1 MHIEILPVSI
11 DVEQVTGMQHLLV
24 VHWHHEPLD
33 NPYQGFVELVCREH
47 QFNFLL
53 WHEEDVARCPH
64 SSDVRIATAKR
75 TIDKLNQQR
84 NDAIEHMDD
93 AIADIVEREETLSR
107 GPLNTETPG
116 SVIDRLSILALRMY
130 HFEEQ
135 LQRADVDEEHCQIV
149 QQKLDICT
157 RQHWELARSLREL
170 LTDILAGRKRH
181 RTYRQMKMYNDSTLN
196 PYLYRNRSDAP

>member
-1 MHIEILPVSI
+1 MQGASIQFFSSGMKRMLPAVHTVAMSVLRQPREQSI
-11 DVEQVTGMQHLLV
+11 SSTSSEMMRLNI
-24 VHWHHEPLD
+24 WMMPL
-33 NPYQGFVELVCREH
+33 PTSWSE
-47 QFNFLL
+47 
-53 WHEEDVARCPH
+53 
-64 SSDVRIATAKR
+64 K
-75 TIDKLNQQR
+75 K
-84 NDAIEHMDD
+84 
-93 AIADIVEREETLSR
+93 LSR
-107 GPLNTETPG
+107 GVPLNTETPG

-170 LTDILAGRKRH
+170 LADILAGRKRH
-181 RTYRQMKMYNDSTLN
+181 RTYRQLKMYNDSTLN

>member
-24 VHWHHEPLD
+24 VHWHHESLD
-33 NPYQGFVELVCREH
+33 NPYQGFLELVCREH

-170 LTDILAGRKRH
+170 LADILAGRKRH
-181 RTYRQMKMYNDSTLN
+181 RTYRQLKMYNDSTLN

>member
-33 NPYQGFVELVCREH
+33 NPYQGFLELVCREH

>member
-1 MHIEILPVSI
+1 MPIEILPVSI
-11 DVEQVTGMQHLLV
+11 DVEQVTGMQHLLA

-33 NPYQGFVELVCREH
+33 NPYQGFLELVCREH

-64 SSDVRIATAKR
+64 SSDTRIATAKR

-93 AIADIVEREETLSR
+93 AIADIVEREETLSK

-130 HFEEQ
+130 HLEEQ
-135 LQRADVDEEHCQIV
+135 SQRGDVDAEHCLNV
-149 QQKLDICT
+149 QQKLHICT
-157 RQHWELARSLREL
+157 RQHWELARSLKEL
-170 LTDILAGRKRH
+170 LADILAGRKQH
-181 RTYRQMKMYNDSTLN
+181 RTYRQLKMYNDATLN
-196 PYLYRNRSDAP
+196 PYLYKNRSDLP

>member
-1 MHIEILPVSI
+1 MPIKILPVSI
-11 DVEQVTGMQHLLV
+11 DVEQVTGMQHLLA

-33 NPYQGFVELVCREH
+33 NPYQGFLELVCREH

-93 AIADIVEREETLSR
+93 AIADIVEREQTLSR

-135 LQRADVDEEHCQIV
+135 LQRGDVDEEHCQNV

-157 RQHWELARSLREL
+157 RQHGELARSLREL
-170 LTDILAGRKRH
+170 LADILTGRKRH
-181 RTYRQMKMYNDSTLN
+181 RTYRQLKMYNDSTLN